1 MTRPTYGAVSYGPPL
16 FPEEVKAEPVHRA
29 TRLAAYQAF
38 AAKHPGLAEYDQV
51 TQEVV
56 LALPRSIS
64 AALAADV
71 CTMVNAF
78 PAPGE
83 A

>member
-1 MTRPTYGAVSYGPPL
+1 VTRPTYGAGSYGPPL
-16 FPEEVKAEPVHRA
+16 FPETKPEPVHRS

-38 AAKHPGLAEYDQV
+38 AAKHPGLADYDQV

-56 LALPRSIS
+56 LALPRSIP